1 MKYPAGECL
10 TITPFIS
17 ILNINEFPL
26 GWFPLS
32 PPFSISLC
40 LSFISIA
47 LPPLPERQPK
57 TQPSQLYSGTRRANL
72 DDFRKT
78 SACVCNLENANVYA
92 RRGSHGVTAATESRP
107 PLFNTKGIIFGAH
120 ADWWFLCAP
129 SCCLTAAAEIRA
141 HLQFVAAL
149 SFLLMGIHAAPLPDS
164 LDTHTHTRL

>member
-57 TQPSQLYSGTRRANL
+57 TQPSQSYSGTRRANL

-78 SACVCNLENANVYA
+78 SACVCSLENANVYA
-92 RRGSHGVTAATESRP
+92 RRGSHGVTAATESWP
-107 PLFNTKGIIFGAH
+107 PLFNTKGIIFGDVGANERV
-120 ADWWFLCAP
+120 
-129 SCCLTAAAEIRA
+129 LTGGFYVRRVVVSQR
-141 HLQFVAAL
+141 LQ
-149 SFLLMGIHAAPLPDS
+149 
-164 LDTHTHTRL
+164 RLELICNL